1 MKMRI
6 VVAALAFVAV
16 ASPAVAFQCPKL
28 IKQIN
33 DTTANRIDAA
43 SYDARSAAAEA
54 SKLHA
59 AGRHA
64 ESEKLA
70 KDTLAT
76 LK

>member
-6 VVAALAFVAV
+6 VVAALALVAV

-33 DTTANRIDAA
+33 DKTANRLDAT
-43 SYDARSAAAEA
+43 SYDARTAAAEA
-54 SKLHA
+54 SKLHV

-64 ESEKLA
+64 ESEKMAQDTIA
-70 KDTLAT
+70 K